1 MWLLRIALRITT
13 NTVALNILTDYQG
26 AKKPIKHKDMT
37 KTMQLI
43 VDYCATNIW
52 EWEDRVQLALAKI
65 DRWRCPLSQA
75 DNSLYNDILSAIED
89 CATDYE
95 IDVDDIDVEEIIWL

>member
-1 MWLLRIALRITT
+1 
-13 NTVALNILTDYQG
+13 
-26 AKKPIKHKDMT
+26 MT

-52 EWEDRVQLALAKI
+52 EWEERVQLALAKI

-95 IDVDDIDVEEIIWL
+95 IDVDDIDAEEIIWL

>member
-1 MWLLRIALRITT
+1 
-13 NTVALNILTDYQG
+13 
-26 AKKPIKHKDMT
+26 MT
-37 KTMQLI
+37 KIQQLI
-43 VDYCATNIW
+43 SEYCANNIF

-65 DRWRCPLSQA
+65 EHWRCPLSQA
-75 DNSLYNDILSAIED
+75 DQSLYNDILNAIED